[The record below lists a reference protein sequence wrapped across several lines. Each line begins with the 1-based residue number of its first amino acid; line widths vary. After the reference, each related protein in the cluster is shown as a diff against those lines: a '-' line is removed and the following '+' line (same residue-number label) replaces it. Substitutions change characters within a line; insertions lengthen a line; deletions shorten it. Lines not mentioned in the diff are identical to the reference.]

1 MVLYLFAAHSSM
13 NPDVEGR
20 DILDFNLSIHLCLGS
35 ILKRVCLKIIL
46 FFFFKYSYVSLT
58 QNLCHGSA

>member
-13 NPDVEGR
+13 NPDGEGR

-35 ILKRVCLKIIL
+35 ILKHACLKIIL
-46 FFFFKYSYVSLT
+46 FFKKKYSYVSLT

>member
-13 NPDVEGR
+13 NPDGEGR

-46 FFFFKYSYVSLT
+46 FFFFLNILMLV
-58 QNLCHGSA
+58 